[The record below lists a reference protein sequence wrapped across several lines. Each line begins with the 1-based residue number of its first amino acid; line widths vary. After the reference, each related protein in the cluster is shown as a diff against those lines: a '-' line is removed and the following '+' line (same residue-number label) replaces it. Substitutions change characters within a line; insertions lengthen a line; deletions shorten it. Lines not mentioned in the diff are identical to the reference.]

1 MRHPHFLFYLIIAVI
16 FFVPRSSMAYLSD
29 PTKPKIDTKIRV
41 TQEKTTPFNLQSI
54 LIGKMKRV
62 AMINDKLVGV
72 GSTVNGARV
81 LGIDRNHVV
90 LLYSGRKTI
99 LYLFGKKLWIT
110 R

>member
-1 MRHPHFLFYLIIAVI
+1 MNL
-16 FFVPRSSMAYLSD
+16 FVPSSCMAYLSD
-29 PTKPKIDTKIRV
+29 PTKPKIDTEVKISSV
-41 TQEKTTPFNLQSI
+41 KGTPFNLQSI
-54 LIGKMKRV
+54 LIGKMRRI

-90 LLYSGRKTI
+90 LLYSGRKTV
-99 LYLFGKKLWIT
+99 LYLFGKKLWTT